1 MEVALRHKGIPIG
14 EHRAHQIKLAE
25 YDNRDLIIA
34 MDDENLFLLDRII
47 AGDPE
52 HKVHTLME
60 YTARPEHRIEDPW
73 YSRHFDKCLDE
84 IILGCRCL
92 LEHLEHK

>member
-14 EHRAHQIKLAE
+14 EHRAHQIKLAG

-52 HKVHTLME
+52 HKVYTLME

-84 IILGCRCL
+84 IIQAADAS
-92 LEHLEHK
+92 